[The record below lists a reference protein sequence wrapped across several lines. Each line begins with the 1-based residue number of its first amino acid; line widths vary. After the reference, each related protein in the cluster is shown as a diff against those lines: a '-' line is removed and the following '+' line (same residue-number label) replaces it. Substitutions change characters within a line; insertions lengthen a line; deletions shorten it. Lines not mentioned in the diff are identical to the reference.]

1 MQTDAIWQI
10 LPESIKEALKK
21 GGISLDSFEEIR
33 IRTQRPV
40 SVRRKM
46 NLFYLNQNGSLTKT
60 LLPEM
65 SLVIM
70 SKAEMEQIL
79 LNASRFSVYA
89 AEEQIRQGYL
99 TIQGG
104 HRIGI
109 CGEVILCDGKLQGIR
124 KISSYNIRM
133 AREVR
138 GCAREIYP
146 WLWEKE
152 RFLDTLIVSPPGLG
166 KTTLLRDL
174 VRLISDGTGIHRIP
188 QNDVGQNTD
197 VMDGG
202 SKTDTMIML
211 LRTMAPQVLAADEA
225 GGEEDIKIF
234 AQAKKWGTAVLT
246 TAHGTIKQHLFD
258 QEISGLF
265 SRYIEIQIDNDC
277 SRNVLIYDQNR
288 KLMTTVEIERS
299 YE

>member
-1 MQTDAIWQI
+1 MQ
-10 LPESIKEALKK
+10 
-21 GGISLDSFEEIR
+21 
-33 IRTQRPV
+33 
-40 SVRRKM
+40 
-46 NLFYLNQNGSLTKT
+46 
-60 LLPEM
+60 
-65 SLVIM
+65 
-70 SKAEMEQIL
+70 
-79 LNASRFSVYA
+79 ASFSVYA

-174 VRLISDGTGIHRIP
+174 VRLISDGTGIHRPLTTSLADERGEVAACISGIP

-211 LRTMAPQVLAADEA
+211 LRTMAPQVL
-225 GGEEDIKIF
+225 
-234 AQAKKWGTAVLT
+234 
-246 TAHGTIKQHLFD
+246 
-258 QEISGLF
+258 SC
-265 SRYIEIQIDNDC
+265 R
-277 SRNVLIYDQNR
+277 
-288 KLMTTVEIERS
+288 
-299 YE
+299 

>member
-99 TIQGG
+99 TI
-104 HRIGI
+104 
-109 CGEVILCDGKLQGIR
+109 
-124 KISSYNIRM
+124 
-133 AREVR
+133 
-138 GCAREIYP
+138 
-146 WLWEKE
+146 
-152 RFLDTLIVSPPGLG
+152 
-166 KTTLLRDL
+166 
-174 VRLISDGTGIHRIP
+174 
-188 QNDVGQNTD
+188 
-197 VMDGG
+197 
-202 SKTDTMIML
+202 
-211 LRTMAPQVLAADEA
+211 
-225 GGEEDIKIF
+225 
-234 AQAKKWGTAVLT
+234 
-246 TAHGTIKQHLFD
+246 
-258 QEISGLF
+258 
-265 SRYIEIQIDNDC
+265 
-277 SRNVLIYDQNR
+277 
-288 KLMTTVEIERS
+288 
-299 YE
+299 

>member
-109 CGEVILCDGKLQGIR
+109 CG
-124 KISSYNIRM
+124 
-133 AREVR
+133 
-138 GCAREIYP
+138 
-146 WLWEKE
+146 
-152 RFLDTLIVSPPGLG
+152 
-166 KTTLLRDL
+166 
-174 VRLISDGTGIHRIP
+174 
-188 QNDVGQNTD
+188 
-197 VMDGG
+197 
-202 SKTDTMIML
+202 
-211 LRTMAPQVLAADEA
+211 
-225 GGEEDIKIF
+225 
-234 AQAKKWGTAVLT
+234 
-246 TAHGTIKQHLFD
+246 
-258 QEISGLF
+258 
-265 SRYIEIQIDNDC
+265 
-277 SRNVLIYDQNR
+277 
-288 KLMTTVEIERS
+288 
-299 YE
+299 